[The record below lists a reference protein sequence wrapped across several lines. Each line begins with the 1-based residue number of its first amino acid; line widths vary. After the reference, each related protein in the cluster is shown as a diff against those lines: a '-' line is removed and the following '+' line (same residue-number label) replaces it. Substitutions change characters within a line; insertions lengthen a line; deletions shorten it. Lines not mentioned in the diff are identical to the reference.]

1 MKQYRLNHTTM
12 GKWRQGDTITEDD
25 LRAVPGFAVTDEK
38 NDETFNRHLN
48 RLTTGQ
54 DGLQPALTLLDE
66 NGEPAK
72 PKAKAQTKTGAA
84 TKVAGETEP
93 SADGLDELSREE
105 LNAAADEEGVEDAA
119 TMKNKQLVIDAIRAK
134 RSGADNT
141 DETSSGSEE

>member
-72 PKAKAQTKTGAA
+72 PKAKAQAKTGAA

-93 SADGLDELSREE
+93 SADGLDELKKDE
-105 LNAAADEEGVEDAA
+105 LLAAAEEEGVEEITASN
-119 TMKNKQLVIDAIRAK
+119 TKQEIIDAIRAK
-134 RSGADNT
+134 RGGADNGDT
-141 DETSSGSEE
+141 TGSDE